1 MKKVVAFV
9 RQLGKELVDD
19 GVTDVGAMMA
29 YYAVLAIFPMIF
41 FIMSI
46 ALLVLDPD
54 NVRQGVQLALEAA
67 PQSARDVVIERVNAL
82 IDASSAGFAVLGA
95 LVALWGASRG
105 AAGLMTAL
113 NRIFDKQETRGWFL
127 RQAIAIGVTLF
138 VAVLVVVALGLL
150 FIGPYVG
157 HLLADRFGL
166 GGVFDLVWGVG
177 RWIGAGLLV
186 MVVWAVLYKFLANTD
201 APFRI
206 FTPGAIAGVIAWLGV
221 SALFQVYLA
230 HFDRYETT
238 YGALGGAIIFLTW
251 LWLSNIAILFGAE
264 INDVLADF
272 RRHKDPAAA
281 QLSHPSR
288 EDSGEAAPARDDAHV
303 QPA

>member
-1 MKKVVAFV
+1 MQVKAFM

-29 YYAVLAIFPMIF
+29 YYAVLAIFPMIV
-41 FIMSI
+41 FIMSL

-54 NVRQGVQLALEAA
+54 TVRQGVQLALETA
-67 PQSARDVVIERVNAL
+67 PQSARDVVFQRVNAL
-82 IDASSAGFAVLGA
+82 IEASSAGFAVLGA
-95 LVALWGASRG
+95 LFALWGASRG

-113 NRIFDKQETRGWFL
+113 NRIFDKQETRGYFR

-138 VAVLVVVALGLL
+138 VAALVVVALGLL
-150 FIGPYVG
+150 FVGPYVG

-166 GGVFDLVWGVG
+166 GDAFDVVWGIG
-177 RWIGAGLLV
+177 RWIGAGILV
-186 MVVWAVLYKFLANTD
+186 MLVWAVAYKFLANTD

-206 FTPGAIAGVIAWLGV
+206 FTPGAFIGVLVWLGV
-221 SALFQVYLA
+221 SALFNVYLA
-230 HFDRYETT
+230 HFNSYETT

-251 LWLSNIAILFGAE
+251 LWLSNIAVLFGAE

-272 RRHKDPAAA
+272 RRHEDPAAA
-281 QLSHPSR
+281 KLSHPTQQRKNKGAR
-288 EDSGEAAPARDDAHV
+288 EGDRAHV